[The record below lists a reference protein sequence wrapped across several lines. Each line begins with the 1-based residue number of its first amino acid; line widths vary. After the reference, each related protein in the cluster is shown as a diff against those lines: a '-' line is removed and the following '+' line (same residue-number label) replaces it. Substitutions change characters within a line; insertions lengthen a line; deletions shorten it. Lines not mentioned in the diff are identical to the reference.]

1 MSYIYPILLT
11 IPCIWFTIV
20 IVEKI
25 KKKFLVVNKYRQSD
39 IHKALKPFYFTKE
52 ENINKQTQI
61 NKMLEKNSINV
72 IIVDNKAYWV
82 FKNAFYTADFING
95 DVDGLEDEEI
105 QKADAF
111 IDRIRQQH
119 GKGHITVDN
128 DEYEEDFGKCQI
140 TGLGGNRS
148 LFKYVIMEPIEEDE
162 EEDF

>member
-95 DVDGLEDEEI
+95 DVDTETTKIIDTSEMSKQDME
-105 QKADAF
+105 KMFF
-111 IDRIRQQH
+111 ILDS
-119 GKGHITVDN
+119 
-128 DEYEEDFGKCQI
+128 
-140 TGLGGNRS
+140 LGGDNKNERGS
-148 LFKYVIMEPIEEDE
+148 TGN
-162 EEDF
+162 